1 MALLFLSLFR
11 ATCILGLLVRFMLD
25 RRRDMV
31 AFAIHTMDTAV
42 SISTNGA
49 SNQTQRAINEK
60 PAAVYV
66 LSRCGFGSQM
76 MNLLGHQFYFEVVQ
90 KRRFLVDESLYSYRR
105 SEDQGVL
112 TGFFTP
118 DMPVLDRVRDR
129 NTFAQRWLPASEN
142 ERDPFWAVDN
152 ENTDDYI
159 IEEYPN
165 RKRDLILNNKPVV
178 YLTTYSHGHVFRG
191 DGIHLIFPDESMDE
205 LYSLLKPYACTSFQF
220 NRQTLD
226 DIHKLYEERGISGK
240 WKHEHD
246 DSVAFHVRRS
256 DKVAGGES
264 RKYEADEYVQK
275 MIETVGEKNI
285 SNCFVASDDYA
296 AVEEMKVALLQ
307 RNVSCNVSTLA
318 DTSRQ
323 GTSERQQMALSYEDT
338 LAFLAEISILIN
350 STYFIGAMN
359 SNIGSFVTLMRSCP
373 AYNRG
378 ENLANSTTMFRSYGV
393 DQDEWVLI

>member
-1 MALLFLSLFR
+1 
-11 ATCILGLLVRFMLD
+11 
-25 RRRDMV
+25 
-31 AFAIHTMDTAV
+31 MDTAL
-42 SISTNGA
+42 SLSTNGA
-49 SNQTQRAINEK
+49 SNQTHRAISEK

-76 MNLLGHQFYFEVVQ
+76 LNLLGHQFYFEVVQ

-118 DMPVLDRVRDR
+118 TMPVLDRVRDR
-129 NTFAQRWLPASEN
+129 ETFAQRWLPATET

-152 ENTDDYI
+152 EDSEDYRTEI
-159 IEEYPN
+159 IEKYPN

-178 YLTTYSHGHVFRG
+178 YLTTYSHDHVFRG
-191 DGIHLIFPDESMDE
+191 DGIHWIFPDESMDE
-205 LYSLLKPYACTSFQF
+205 LYSLLMPYACTSFQF

-226 DIHKLYEERGISGK
+226 EIHKLYGERGIPEK
-240 WKHEHD
+240 WKYEHV

-256 DKVAGGES
+256 DKVATNDS
-264 RKYEADEYVQK
+264 RKYEADAYVQK

-296 AVEEMKVALLQ
+296 AVEEMKAALLQ

-338 LAFLAEISILIN
+338 LVFLAEISILIN
-350 STYFIGAMN
+350 STYFIGTMS

-373 AYNRG
+373 AYG
-378 ENLANSTTMFRSYGV
+378 EGGNLAKSTTMFRSYGV
-393 DQDEWVLI
+393 DQDEWVLN